1 MLDVETAKIIQMNC
15 ITLGKNIHD
24 VKKKYSELHQTS
36 PEFKLL
42 AFLFRVPRSKLIL
55 EGNLLY
61 IFIYIPNHSGQPHN
75 INCGVQ

>member
-42 AFLFRVPRSKLIL
+42 AFCLGFHA
-55 EGNLLY
+55 
-61 IFIYIPNHSGQPHN
+61 PNSY
-75 INCGVQ
+75 